1 MDWCNYFLEQF
12 WYYLEPSIS
21 QIACEQVNPILA
33 SSPAPAFVKSLWLDS
48 FTLGTKPPRI
58 DSVKTLAGTAPDVVV
73 MDWGFSFTPN
83 ALVDANHK
91 QLKSHV
97 NERIVVKATLFGIT
111 IPIAIDDVS
120 FSGLARIRLRL
131 MTSFPHVETVNV
143 SMLEPPKFDFN
154 TKVLGESSW
163 WWEVLSIQ
171 VYIH

>member
-1 MDWCNYFLEQF
+1 M
-12 WYYLEPSIS
+12 
-21 QIACEQVNPILA
+21 
-33 SSPAPAFVKSLWLDS
+33 
-48 FTLGTKPPRI
+48 
-58 DSVKTLAGTAPDVVV
+58 KTLAGTAPDVVV

-143 SMLEPPKFDFN
+143 SMLEPQSLISTLKCWVNHRGGGSFIDSRFI
-154 TKVLGESSW
+154 
-163 WWEVLSIQ
+163 SID
-171 VYIH
+171 